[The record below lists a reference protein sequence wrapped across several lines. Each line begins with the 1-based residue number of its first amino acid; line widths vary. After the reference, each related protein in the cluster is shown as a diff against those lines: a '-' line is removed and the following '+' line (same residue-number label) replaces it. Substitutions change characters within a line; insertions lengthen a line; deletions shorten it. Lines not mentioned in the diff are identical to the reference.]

1 MRKPRNEPRLII
13 CLRTFLLIHSLI
25 PYKTSQGKIL
35 SYDAVRVLISCV
47 YDVDD
52 ISYYGKPIHT
62 NYLDAYLGG
71 NYPFR
76 VLNHAEIFSALEYLC
91 DAGLIRD
98 LHGTP
103 DRYTFYVTH
112 EGIHYFELRRK
123 NFIYLFF
130 TSVLFPVLVSAA
142 TTIITILIAG

>member
-1 MRKPRNEPRLII
+1 MRKPRNESKLKIR
-13 CLRTFLLIHSLI
+13 LRTFLLSHSLI

-52 ISYYGKPIHT
+52 STYNGKPIQT
-62 NYLDAYLGG
+62 NHLDAYLSG
-71 NYPFR
+71 NYSLR
-76 VLNHAEIFSALEYLC
+76 SLNHTEIFSALEYLQ
-91 DAGLIRD
+91 DAGLISD
-98 LHGTP
+98 LCGTP

-112 EGIHYFELRRK
+112 EGIHYFEFRRK
-123 NFIYLFF
+123 NFRYLFF
-130 TSVLFPVLVSAA
+130 TSVFLPILVSAA

>member
-13 CLRTFLLIHSLI
+13 CLRTFLLSHSLI

-52 ISYYGKPIHT
+52 STYNGKPIQTHF
-62 NYLDAYLGG
+62 LDAYLGG

-76 VLNHAEIFSALEYLC
+76 VLNHAEIFSALEYLR
-91 DAGLIRD
+91 DAGLIMD
-98 LHGTP
+98 LRGTP

-123 NFIYLFF
+123 NFVYLFF
-130 TSVLFPVLVSAA
+130 TSVFLPIIVSAA
-142 TTIITILIAG
+142 TTIITIFIAG